1 MTRTA
6 YLNGAFLPLDE
17 ARLPVMDRGFLF
29 ADGIYEVAAV
39 LHVNPRTLTRWSTE
53 GIGPQPLTLAPRVV
67 RYRASDVQAFIEAQA
82 HADTQQS

>member
-1 MTRTA
+1 MTAQPAQPEQPDTLMTRK
-6 YLNGAFLPLDE
+6 
-17 ARLPVMDRGFLF
+17 
-29 ADGIYEVAAV
+29 EVAAV

-82 HADTQQS
+82 HAGTQQS